1 MTKKMKQDQDE
12 DLIIATDDI
21 RVTTVKKTYYF
32 QDIINLSNVNELPN
46 FTTSSL
52 NCLKY
57 CNIHLNISPSKG
69 LLSHQ
74 YKSMRKNIFKVIENN
89 RNEED
94 CQDLSEADGDFYKDI
109 LINSTFFKTLLKKRK
124 NYPLETQNVTSIT
137 GRIMRWDDLETPA
150 KFTQPV
156 KNQSINPQHQSLANN
171 LLEIKVKKTGSYR
184 NNSKVL
190 TYYTQSPKN
199 RGILLLVNNIDFRE
213 KRRIRNGAIVD
224 QANIVELFTQ
234 LGFVIV
240 EEKNKTKSEMQEI
253 VQSFASNPDLY
264 KYDMCITI
272 VMSHG
277 GKINGQT
284 VIESIDE
291 KNLSTKWIVEQF
303 YGYNCKGMID
313 KPKIF
318 IFQCCR
324 NPINVDKDSYNDS
337 YSVQRRREIEDI
349 LICYSTIEDFSA
361 YRDPRLGSWYITDL
375 CQVFMEHAHDTD
387 IERLLKMVDQ
397 KLRDRNHKDIWQ
409 TSNYE
414 SLGFKLCYLNPC

>member
-1 MTKKMKQDQDE
+1 
-12 DLIIATDDI
+12 
-21 RVTTVKKTYYF
+21 
-32 QDIINLSNVNELPN
+32 
-46 FTTSSL
+46 
-52 NCLKY
+52 
-57 CNIHLNISPSKG
+57 
-69 LLSHQ
+69 
-74 YKSMRKNIFKVIENN
+74 MRKNIFKVIENN
-89 RNEED
+89 SNEDILKED
-94 CQDLSEADGDFYKDI
+94 SQDLSEADGDFYKDI

-156 KNQSINPQHQSLANN
+156 KNQGKLLFNNEPLSPQHQSLAKNV
-171 LLEIKVKKTGSYR
+171 LEIKVKKTGCYR

-213 KRRIRNGAIVD
+213 KKRIRNGAIVD

-240 EEKNKTKSEMQEI
+240 QEKNKTKSEMEKI

-291 KNLSTKWIVEQF
+291 KNLSAKWIIEQF
-303 YGYNCKGMID
+303 YGYNCKGMMD

-324 NPINVDKDSYNDS
+324 
-337 YSVQRRREIEDI
+337 
-349 LICYSTIEDFSA
+349 
-361 YRDPRLGSWYITDL
+361 
-375 CQVFMEHAHDTD
+375 
-387 IERLLKMVDQ
+387 
-397 KLRDRNHKDIWQ
+397 
-409 TSNYE
+409 
-414 SLGFKLCYLNPC
+414 